1 MPHPFWCVVMRCEGS
16 NPEGTPP
23 PSVDRSCGHR
33 VLQLQSRIRAGVQY
47 SLCHLSPPSLSQ
59 LLRRY
64 RWQAETCD
72 HSIDDGR
79 YAPRSMFRLG
89 HHFHPDPLEWV
100 FTCEAT
106 RESIFSNY
114 APRDDLTHPAEY
126 TVVKGGAQHTVVRL
140 VHHMAPSAQG
150 YCPICVNNPELD
162 ITEQMTPF
170 HETLTLSVIS
180 SITAFHCQVGAR
192 NHTGNRPRFRHG
204 YAHRGDRARAG
215 AGHLRRPGL
224 LRPETSQAL

>member
-114 APRDDLTHPAEY
+114 APRDDLTHPRRIHCR
-126 TVVKGGAQHTVVRL
+126 QRW
-140 VHHMAPSAQG
+140 
-150 YCPICVNNPELD
+150 CP
-162 ITEQMTPF
+162 T
-170 HETLTLSVIS
+170 H
-180 SITAFHCQVGAR
+180 
-192 NHTGNRPRFRHG
+192 
-204 YAHRGDRARAG
+204 
-215 AGHLRRPGL
+215 RRPVGPSHGAERTRVL
-224 LRPETSQAL
+224 SNLRQQSRTRHH